1 MINILRNLYDRGLKY
16 TALYKYF
23 AEDLLS
29 AEDYKKYL
37 DDCKKKNKVEKYI
50 STAARRNR
58 KSIFA
63 MQLDRED
70 VEEFGV
76 TYYDEIDKFKSIN
89 RPAPKPY
96 QPSPTSK
103 KYWRGDLLV
112 EINK

>member
-1 MINILRNLYDRGLKY
+1 MNVLRNLYERGLKY
-16 TALYKYF
+16 TDLYKYF

-29 AEDYKKYL
+29 REDYKSYL
-37 DDCKKKNKVEKYI
+37 EDCKNEIKVDKYI
-50 STAARRNR
+50 KKAAVRNHLSVFTL
-58 KSIFA
+58 K
-63 MQLDRED
+63 LNRED
-70 VEEFGV
+70 VEEFSV
-76 TYYDEIDKFKSIN
+76 SYYDEIDKFKSIN